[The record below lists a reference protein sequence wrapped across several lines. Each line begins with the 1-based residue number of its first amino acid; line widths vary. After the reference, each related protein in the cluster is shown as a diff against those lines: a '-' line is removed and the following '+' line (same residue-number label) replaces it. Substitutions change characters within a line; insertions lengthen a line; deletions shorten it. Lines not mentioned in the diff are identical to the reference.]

1 MNPTLIF
8 DIVYV
13 IIVILVCIRIIYDT
27 ESAAKT
33 YAFLLMAIFVPVA
46 GMLFYF
52 FFGVNYRKRRRYN
65 KKLLSD
71 EERLQSLNNRIL
83 QDTIRNLK
91 MHARE
96 VGDGAGLVQ
105 MLLNETYSP
114 LTFGNSV
121 TLLTNGEEKFPQVIR
136 AMEEAVH
143 HIHLEYYIYEDD
155 TIGNAIKDLLI
166 RKVKEGVRVR
176 LIYDDFGS
184 HSIRRRVVKELKN
197 AGVEAYPFHH
207 IRLWFFA
214 NRLNYRNHRK
224 IIIIDGKCG
233 FVGGINISDRYL
245 NPAAGKEGPFWRDTH
260 VRIDG
265 PGILYL
271 QHIFL
276 CDWIYCSRQSI
287 HPEIEYFNRAEVHAE
302 NTGVQIAASGPDSPV
317 ATIQLSFLKAISLAR
332 HEILITTPY
341 FIPGESIMDAI
352 RVAALGGVNVKLLVP
367 GESDSRLVNAAA
379 RSYYTDLLDTGVEI
393 YLYNKGFIH
402 AKTLVVDSSI
412 AMVGTANMDNRSF
425 ELNFEVNAIVYS
437 TTFAREVR
445 SAFFSDLQEATRIE
459 PADWENRPLIR
470 RLPERIARLLSPLL

>member
-1 MNPTLIF
+1 MNPTLII
-8 DIVYV
+8 DLVYALVVIV
-13 IIVILVCIRIIYDT
+13 VCIKIISDT

-33 YAFLLMAIFVPVA
+33 HAYLLMAIFVPVV

-52 FFGVNYRKRRRYN
+52 FFGINYRKRRRYN

-71 EERLQSLNNRIL
+71 EKRLQSLNDRIM
-83 QDTIRNLK
+83 QDSTRNLK

-105 MLLNETYSP
+105 MLLNENYSP
-114 LTFGNSV
+114 LTFGNCV
-121 TLLTNGEEKFPQVIR
+121 KLLTNGEEKFPQVIQ
-136 AMEEAVH
+136 ALKGAVH

-166 RKVKEGVRVR
+166 RKAKEGVEVR

-184 HSIRRRVVKELKN
+184 HSIRRRVVNELRQ
-197 AGVEAYPFHH
+197 AGAEAYPFHH
-207 IRLWFFA
+207 IRLRFFA

-245 NPAAGKEGPFWRDTH
+245 NPSSGRDSPYWRDTH
-260 VRIDG
+260 IRIDG
-265 PGILYL
+265 PGMLYL

-276 CDWIYCSRQSI
+276 CDWIYCSGQTI
-287 HPEIEYFNRAEVHAE
+287 HNESVYFNRTEIHIE
-302 NTGVQIAASGPDSPV
+302 NTGVQIAACGPDSPV
-317 ATIQLSFLKAISLAR
+317 ATIQFSFLKAIGLAR

-341 FIPGESIMDAI
+341 FIPGESIMDAL
-352 RVAALGGVNVKLLVP
+352 RVAALGGVKVKLLVP
-367 GESDSRLVNAAA
+367 GESDSKLVNAAA
-379 RSYYTDLLDTGVEI
+379 CSYYADLLDTGVEI

-402 AKTLVVDSSI
+402 AKTMVVDIAI

-437 TTFAREVR
+437 AAFAREVR
-445 SAFFSDLQEATRIE
+445 SAFYNDLRDASQID
-459 PADWENRPLIR
+459 PADWEKRPLIR